1 MLRGREDG
9 RWRCCKEE
17 AGEDKHIKSML
28 PSTMGINT
36 LSRTHK
42 RARCSPSL
50 SPSLSLSRD
59 SALFVSAPDE
69 GFQPHQMAGGAMG
82 SERRRGRVLGEEE
95 EEGVFKAKSNE

>member
-50 SPSLSLSRD
+50 SPSLSLSLGTVHCLCLRRMR
-59 SALFVSAPDE
+59 VSNLIKWQVA
-69 GFQPHQMAGGAMG
+69 QWAAK
-82 SERRRGRVLGEEE
+82 GEEGE
-95 EEGVFKAKSNE
+95 Y